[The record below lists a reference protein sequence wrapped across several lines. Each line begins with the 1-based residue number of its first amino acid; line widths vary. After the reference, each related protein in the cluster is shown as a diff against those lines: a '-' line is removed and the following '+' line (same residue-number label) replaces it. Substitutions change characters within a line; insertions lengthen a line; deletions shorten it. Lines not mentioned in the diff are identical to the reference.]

1 MDLNYRNRPRKGK
14 TPKDKCMYMRLSAG
28 EEKLIGELSE
38 ELGKNKT
45 DVIRYAVRLLAEWYG
60 YDGGVVSTD
69 GIEIEGD

>member
-1 MDLNYRNRPRKGK
+1 MNYRNLPRKGK
-14 TPKDKCMYMRLSAG
+14 SPKDKCMYMRLSAG

-60 YDGGVVSTD
+60 YDGGVMSTD
-69 GIEIEGD
+69 GIEIDDD